1 MSGSKLAAAVVWSA
15 ALGALLATS
24 PAVAAK
30 KTYSEVGG
38 TVFRDPGL
46 ALPGAKVVLFLEG
59 TVKNKKLQQTE
70 TSERGEFVFRVP
82 PVASTYLLVA
92 SMKGFG
98 TEQKEGVIHGADEH
112 IDVNLVLSP
121 KNSLDKK

>member
-1 MSGSKLAAAVVWSA
+1 MSGSKLAVAGVALA
-15 ALGALLATS
+15 ALFLSA
-24 PAVAAK
+24 PAGAAK
-30 KTYSEVGG
+30 SYSEVGG

-59 TVKNKKLQQTE
+59 TVRNKKLHEEE
-70 TSERGEFVFRVP
+70 TNDRGEFLFRVAG
-82 PVASTYLLVA
+82 VGSTYLLVA

-98 TEQKEGVIHGADEH
+98 TEQKEAVIHSGNEH

-121 KNSLDKK
+121 AKK

>member
-1 MSGSKLAAAVVWSA
+1 MNGSRLAAAGV
-15 ALGALLATS
+15 ALISLLATV
-24 PAVAAK
+24 PAGAARK
-30 KTYSEVGG
+30 SYSEVGG

-70 TSERGEFVFRVP
+70 SNDRGEFLFRVSG
-82 PVASTYLLVA
+82 VESTYLLIA
-92 SMKGFG
+92 SMKGYG
-98 TEQKEGVIHGADEH
+98 TQQKEGVIHGANEH

-121 KNSLDKK
+121 VKK